1 VKELWKSVNIWR
13 RYGQWQSVTFFWDT
27 VYLDAFDWIHFSVH
41 PGLDR
46 KLTSQCDSICI
57 VYEISISRQ
66 KQQQQEL
73 AWLLST
79 DLCCHCTLWSSAE
92 VQGLAVH
99 CEPIRGISFVEFRH
113 NGRHI
118 SRHQLATTLQD
129 IKLITF
135 TITDIITWSGSL
147 VFSYFSS
154 TEHQLRWSQP

>member
-1 VKELWKSVNIWR
+1 MKEFWKSVNIWR
-13 RYGQWQSVTFFWDT
+13 RYGQWQSGTFLGHSVCGCFWLNPFFR
-27 VYLDAFDWIHFSVH
+27 Y
-41 PGLDR
+41 PGPDR